1 MFHHEDPLSTSWYN
15 MNSPPASVQSPASE
29 FTFDDTHHIE
39 QPYPSPA
46 ESEPFDDYASDQSFD
61 FNHHLAQP
69 IPSSQDY
76 NETHTLSDEI
86 FQVLSSTNLNFMPMP
101 IDTIKREYEPEEKDD
116 VLMHDIMLC
125 ATQTIPMPMNTI
137 DVYQDSQDLICSVPL
152 ADITNSTPQII
163 VQPYQNSVEM
173 ETETIKSRDGSIQQ
187 VVVEHNYISPPKS
200 TNNINHFL
208 NKPDDFE
215 PIERKMSHR
224 RRLLP
229 LKLQLSTVAENGN
242 ENQCKTAEIINDT
255 LDMENEKSFDLI
267 KFIDPPE
274 VRDFPMSLH
283 VLAITN
289 HARDTNDS
297 GVYLEISKK
306 LWISSL

>member
-1 MFHHEDPLSTSWYN
+1 MFHHEDPFSTSWYN
-15 MNSPPASVQSPASE
+15 INSPPASVQSPVSE
-29 FTFDDTHHIE
+29 FTFEDTHHIE

-86 FQVLSSTNLNFMPMP
+86 FQVLSSTNANYWPMP
-101 IDTIKREYEPEEKDD
+101 IDTIKREYEPEEKED

-125 ATQTIPMPMNTI
+125 ATQTIPMPMNI
-137 DVYQDSQDLICSVPL
+137 FNVHQDSQDLICSVPL

-163 VQPYQNSVEM
+163 VQPYQNSVKM
-173 ETETIKSRDGSIQQ
+173 ETETMKPMDGSKQQ
-187 VVVEHNYISPPKS
+187 IVVEHSYTSPPME
-200 TNNINHFL
+200 TNNVNHFL

-215 PIERKMSHR
+215 PIERRMSLR
-224 RRLLP
+224 RRHPP
-229 LKLQLSTVAENGN
+229 LKLQLNAVAENDN
-242 ENQCKTAEIINDT
+242 ENQCQTADIINDT

-267 KFIDPPE
+267 KFIDTPE
-274 VRDFPMSLH
+274 VRHFPMYFCM
-283 VLAITN
+283 N
-289 HARDTNDS
+289 
-297 GVYLEISKK
+297 
-306 LWISSL
+306 